1 MIETDTPAARAAVA
15 RDVLEARLRHDVL
28 RLLARLARGTA
39 ISQPECEN
47 ERQRAPFTLARTRR
61 WVEQDAGCGAW
72 RLSAAGREFL
82 KRALSGQDLADASAA
97 VASGRAP
104 QSGSDAAPGIDPDES
119 PLAWLRRR
127 RGKDGNP
134 LIAEDEFQAGER
146 LRADFWFAGMTPRV
160 TSRWGEGASDGS
172 RRSSPGAGVELRDN
186 VVAAQTRVRRA
197 LAAVGPELSGV
208 LIDVCCHL
216 KGIEDAERQAGWPQR
231 AGKVVL
237 RIALAALARHYG
249 IAAHAPDKD
258 DSRRVRHWGSTGY
271 RPRIDGGTSDN
282 GQLLPDAP
290 VGLDDPRA

>member
-15 RDVLEARLRHDVL
+15 RDVL
-28 RLLARLARGTA
+28 RLLARLARSTTSRPA
-39 ISQPECEN
+39 DCDN
-47 ERQRAPFTLARTRR
+47 ERQQAPFALARARR
-61 WVEQDAGCGAW
+61 WVEQDAGCSGW

-82 KRALSGQDLADASAA
+82 RRAMSGQDLSDASAA
-97 VASGRAP
+97 VASGRAAH
-104 QSGSDAAPGIDPDES
+104 SGPEAAPCIDPDES

-127 RGKDGNP
+127 KGKDGNP

-160 TSRWGEGASDGS
+160 TSRWGEGASDSG
-172 RRSSPGAGVELRDN
+172 RRSSPGAGVDLRDN

-249 IAAHAPDKD
+249 IGAKASEKHDP
-258 DSRRVRHWGSTGY
+258 RRVRLWGSTGY
-271 RPRIDGGTSDN
+271 RPRLDGGTGDDE
-282 GQLLPDAP
+282 QPRPDDP
-290 VGLDDPRA
+290 TGLDEARA